1 MLIEVAIPADRN
13 VIKREVENIFE
24 YKDLIIEIQ
33 RMWNVTAKVII
44 GTTGTNPKS
53 LRQYLSNT
61 AGRHEIKELTKNSR
75 IGHCTHTME
84 SANVKVQNIFHG
96 RNKITFR
103 KTVNTKQLQHSI
115 L

>member
-24 YKDLIIEIQ
+24 YKDLITEIQ
-33 RMWNVTAKVII
+33 HMWNVTAKVII

-61 AGRHEIKELTKNSR
+61 AGRHEIKKLTKNF
-75 IGHCTHTME
+75 THSME
-84 SANVKVQNIFHG
+84 SANVKVQNIFHE
-96 RNKITFR
+96 RNKMTCR
-103 KTVNTKQLQHSI
+103 KTVNTKQLQHSV